1 MSAPTT
7 PTGSPDTDA
16 PATRRGGTKN
26 KRKDKPAETASTP
39 AAPSGPPVRM
49 RRSPVR
55 MGLGAALIAVGG
67 LGGAYLASQG
77 GQSHEIVVLRSN
89 VDAGEKIT
97 RADLATRSVSSS
109 SQIPGI
115 SANNMGAVVDRY
127 ATGNLPAGTVLV
139 PGMASST
146 FSPTTGQ
153 SVIGISVKTS
163 QRPAVGLQAGQR
175 VRLVMGSPGAGG
187 GASAG
192 GGQPDQL
199 PGGITVGQSWPAQIV
214 AIGRPNDDQT
224 VTVDVTVGTDTATQI
239 ATAASTGGVSIVLET
254 ARGAS

>member
-1 MSAPTT
+1 MSAPPTA
-7 PTGSPDTDA
+7 TGSSDPGT
-16 PATRRGGTKN
+16 TRRGESKTKRRAGT
-26 KRKDKPAETASTP
+26 DKAQPHDTAPAGP
-39 AAPSGPPVRM
+39 AGPPVRM

-55 MGLGAALIAVGG
+55 MGLGVALIAVGG

-77 GQSHEIVVLRSN
+77 GQSHEIVVLRN
-89 VDAGEKIT
+89 TVDAGEKIT

-109 SQIPGI
+109 SQITGVP
-115 SANNMGAVVDRY
+115 ADNMAAVIDRY

-139 PGMASST
+139 PGMASTT

-163 QRPAVGLQAGQR
+163 QRPAAGLQAGQR
-175 VRLVMGSPGAGG
+175 VRLVMGSPASGG
-187 GASAG
+187 GAPAG
-192 GGQPDQL
+192 QQPGQL
-199 PGGITVGQSWPAQIV
+199 PGGITVGQAWPAQIA
-214 AIGRPNDDQT
+214 AIGQPNDDQT

-239 ATAASTGGVSIVLET
+239 ATAASTGGVSIVLEP